1 MWACEIKISYFTK
14 NRWKMSGDLRFHKS
28 MKLEFHTYFVIFINT
43 LHLVFLIKIKKY
55 ITYNSAIVLY
65 CYILYRFTNSYIEI
79 HVSLRLVTSSQITVV
94 LIEQQV
100 L

>member
-1 MWACEIKISYFTK
+1 
-14 NRWKMSGDLRFHKS
+14 MSGDLR
-28 MKLEFHTYFVIFINT
+28 FHTYFVIFINT
-43 LHLVFLIKIKKY
+43 LHFVFLIKVIKY
-55 ITYNSAIVLY
+55 ITYSSAIGLY

-79 HVSLRLVTSSQITVV
+79 HVSLRLVTSSQITVA